1 VSNDFLH
8 MTPTT
13 YYPYRHGQLCCESV
27 PLTKLADAVGTPA
40 YVYSKAALLDSYG
53 AYDHAF
59 KDVPHLICYSIK
71 ANSNLAVIAT
81 LARAGAGADI
91 VSGGE
96 LHRALRAG
104 VPPKKIIF
112 SGVGK
117 TRDEMRDGLKAEILL
132 FNVESVSELR
142 ALDEVAREL
151 GTRAPVALRVNPDVD
166 PQTHKYIATGLKSAK
181 FGIPHTQAL
190 AAYEEAAR
198 LHGIQVVGAD
208 MHIGSQ
214 LTKALPLGDAVARV
228 AALVKQLRER
238 GIEITTIDVGGGL
251 GIRYRDETPPT
262 HVEYA
267 TVLLPALK
275 ELGVTVLLEPG
286 RSIVGNAGALLT
298 RVLYHKRT
306 DAKTFVVVDAAMNDL
321 VRPAFY
327 DSYHA
332 VVPVAEARAAAPVET
347 ADVVGPICESG
358 DFFAKDRE
366 LPRPEEGDLLAI
378 LSAGAYGFAMAS
390 NYNTRPRPVEVL
402 VDGDRYTI
410 VRRRETFEDLVAGE
424 TIV

>member
-1 VSNDFLH
+1 
-8 MTPTT
+8 MTPST

-27 PLTKLADAVGTPA
+27 PLTKIADAVGTPA
-40 YVYSKAALLDSYG
+40 YVYSKAALLDTYR

-104 VPPKKIIF
+104 VSPKKIIF

-117 TRDEMRDGLKAEILL
+117 TRDEMRDALKAEILL
-132 FNVESVSELR
+132 FNVESMSELR

-181 FGIPHTQAL
+181 FGIPHTQAV

-208 MHIGSQ
+208 PRRVRDGAAARAQ
-214 LTKALPLGDAVARV
+214 RARRDRAAGARALDRRQRRCAAHARALLQADRRQDVRRRRRGDERSRAAGLLRLVSRHRAGRGGARRRAGGNRRRRRTDLRV
-228 AALVKQLRER
+228 RRLLRE
-238 GIEITTIDVGGGL
+238 G
-251 GIRYRDETPPT
+251 
-262 HVEYA
+262 
-267 TVLLPALK
+267 
-275 ELGVTVLLEPG
+275 
-286 RSIVGNAGALLT
+286 S
-298 RVLYHKRT
+298 
-306 DAKTFVVVDAAMNDL
+306 
-321 VRPAFY
+321 
-327 DSYHA
+327 
-332 VVPVAEARAAAPVET
+332 RAAA
-347 ADVVGPICESG
+347 AGRG
-358 DFFAKDRE
+358 
-366 LPRPEEGDLLAI
+366 RPARHPE
-378 LSAGAYGFAMAS
+378 
-390 NYNTRPRPVEVL
+390 
-402 VDGDRYTI
+402 
-410 VRRRETFEDLVAGE
+410 RRRLRFRHGIQLQHET
-424 TIV
+424 